1 MNYFE
6 IQLDF
11 STFDLLENEINM
23 SYFICNGPKEG
34 PFELGELMH
43 QHLKPDTLVLD
54 TQTGQWQ
61 KANEIE
67 EIAFLLNQKKEQ
79 EHPSKTEMPKTWLV
93 ESILA
98 TLFCCLPFG
107 LVGLIKAANVGTLY
121 QAGKYA
127 EAVVA
132 SQEAGKWTK
141 ISIAVGII
149 LGLLYLA
156 FWIIGIGLST
166 LK

>member
-1 MNYFE
+1 
-6 IQLDF
+6 
-11 STFDLLENEINM
+11 M

-34 PFELGELMH
+34 PFELGELKH

-54 TQTGQWQ
+54 TQTGKWQ
-61 KANEIE
+61 KADEIE
-67 EIAFLLNQKKEQ
+67 EISNLLNQKREWDN
-79 EHPSKTEMPKTWLV
+79 PSKMEMPKTWLV

-107 LVGLIKAANVGTLY
+107 LVGLIKAANVSTLY

-127 EAVVA
+127 EATVT

-149 LGLLYLA
+149 LGLIYLA
-156 FWIIGIGLST
+156 FWIIGIGFFS
-166 LK
+166 LKP